1 MACPCTTNSCNNCSC
16 TYPSTTACVTW
27 KGASISCGDTVIATQ
42 GDVLTDILTNITDL
56 ACGNITPS
64 GQVYI
69 VEGVT
74 NQTTVTENTVGNETT
89 YTVGLASAITTTI
102 SNHTSS
108 IASIN
113 ACLTNTVEDLISDTI
128 TITEESSDSCGRT
141 LRLEFTPS
149 GSVSYDGI
157 VYNDTTK
164 VGTTGGV
171 GNKTLKS
178 FDYDYLFNNN
188 ITENDEIRFKATGQ
202 IFGDTDDVDT
212 VKLEIY
218 DSNSSTL
225 LYGESFGGFDKVNK
239 QSWVLN
245 GELTVGT
252 GDEALLSLNF
262 LANSKQN
269 GTKATPNSASQ
280 VVVNYDVTGI
290 DWTGL
295 EIRIVYVHDST
306 SGATFNFARQLL
318 VEVRKYI
325 G

>member
-1 MACPCTTNSCNNCSC
+1 MACHTNCSC
-16 TYPSTTACVTW
+16 PSCES
-27 KGASISCGDTVIATQ
+27 KCGCSHEHSTKCSFYY
-42 GDVLTDILTNITDL
+42 GDNLPCIDVVYGDDLETILTNINTAVCEL
-56 ACGNITPS
+56 TPS
-64 GQVYI
+64 GSTYSFSSCDTNIAVTSVTTGTNTE
-69 VEGVT
+69 VEVCLDSDL
-74 NQTTVTENTVGNETT
+74 VTEITNNT
-89 YTVGLASAITTTI
+89 SAIST
-102 SNHTSS
+102 
-108 IASIN
+108 IN
-113 ACLTNTVEDLISDTI
+113 ACLTNTIADILSDTI

-149 GSVSYDGI
+149 GSIVYDGI
-157 VYNDTTK
+157 IYNNKTA

-178 FDYDYLFNNN
+178 FDYDYFSNNN

-202 IFGDTDDVDT
+202 IFGDGSDVDT

-280 VVVNYDVTGI
+280 VVVNYDITGI